1 MEELPLLIECARDGD
16 VEAYGRVVRRFQDMA
31 VGYMTTH
38 CWGISTWP
46 RTPRTEERAALAQG
60 GQVVESIKLL
70 MKDLYHLPQRLDEP
84 LSSYA
89 YAVHASIE
97 DEAVREATPL
107 DWW

>member
-1 MEELPLLIECARDGD
+1 M
-16 VEAYGRVVRRFQDMA
+16 
-31 VGYMTTH
+31 VGA
-38 CWGISTWP
+38 
-46 RTPRTEERAALAQG
+46 EERAALAQG